1 MAETILYKLAAE
13 ILKSLGSVA
22 AQQVG
27 SIYGVANELHKLSTT
42 VSSIQA
48 VLIDAEKQQGSSH
61 QDWIM
66 RLKKVFFEADDLLDD
81 FATEVT
87 HRKLVNKVGIFF
99 SKSNPVLYNLKI
111 SHRLK
116 AIRQNL
122 DLIAK
127 DKASL
132 NLIERRQPLLLEPN
146 SVQLNLD
153 RETYSFVPDGEV
165 IGRNADKKEIVD
177 FLLDSEVEENVV
189 VISIVGLGGLGKTTL
204 AQWVYNDEMVKAN
217 FDKRLWVCV
226 SDVFEVK
233 MIAEKIVESAGGEK
247 ANYLQLNT
255 VQNEL
260 TEMLD
265 GKKYLLVLDDVWN
278 ENTLKWSKLKNM
290 LIGGAKGSK
299 ILVTTRSD
307 VVAEVS
313 GSVYQH
319 KLGDLLEEEAWT
331 LFEKMAFEC
340 NKESENSNL
349 VEIGKE
355 IVRKCGGVPLVIK
368 SVGSLLRL
376 KRTENEWIYFK
387 NQDLSSITRGGNDVM
402 AILRLSYNHLPQ
414 HLKICFAYCSLFPK
428 DFEIQRFDLIDMWIA
443 QGFIQST
450 ISNRDN
456 VEDVANSYFM
466 DLLRRSFFQETE
478 EHESFPLFRETE
490 EHESQHFYKMHDL
503 IHDLAK
509 EVADREFFSI
519 TKTEDTEV
527 VPEQTLHASCLFQ
540 IDGSLV
546 FPSDFYRK
554 HIKLRTFI
562 YLNGSPYSVMSNST
576 LERMISSF
584 VRLRILHLC
593 QLPIELLPQSLGGL
607 KHLRYLAI
615 SSERIVTLPNS
626 ITKLHNLQILKLVN
640 CNKLTKLPRDIWRLV
655 SLRRLVCRFCHS
667 LTHIPPGLWQLASL
681 MHLDFNYCLSL
692 EDMPPGIGQLTFLRT
707 LTNFIIG
714 EESCISGLASD
725 KLNELKGL
733 VDLRNRLTINFM
745 GRVCAIGERTL
756 TDVVKNMKHL
766 RQLSVEFEYG
776 NHEDDDTGDDLIM
789 LEALQPHQN
798 IESLRIVNYSGSR
811 FPSWVMVENLGF
823 LLPKLVY
830 LCIGDC
836 HKCQKLPPIWKLP
849 SLQSLVLRHLN
860 FVENIDGLEGDDKF
874 ILPSDECYFS
884 SLKQLELWAINEKIM
899 KQILCPPLHHS
910 PLCDLNNLT
919 LGSVDGLATM
929 PEDVFKSLVSL
940 QSLSIRRC
948 RNLVS
953 LSTCL
958 THLNSLEF
966 LCIDNCPQLD
976 LSSDEAMQFQAPGN
990 LSTFRVFRLD
1000 KLTTLPVWLQH
1011 FSGTLKSIDIL
1022 ICPNFATIPEW
1033 IGDLL
1038 SLNRLEIDGSPML
1051 TSLPEGMR
1059 SLAALQML
1067 IVRRGSSILKQRCQ
1081 EEVGEDWPKIAHI
1094 PRVYIQE

>member
-1 MAETILYKLAAE
+1 MSDSSFSKSYTRSFHTTRLIQQDQFSFHAIRLIQQDQFPLAHIMAETILYKLAAE
-13 ILKSLGSVA
+13 ILKSLGSLA

-27 SIYGVANELHKLSTT
+27 SIYRVADELHKLSTT

-61 QDWIM
+61 QD
-66 RLKKVFFEADDLLDD
+66 R
-81 FATEVT
+81 
-87 HRKLVNKVGIFF
+87 NNQVGIFF
-99 SKSNPVLYNLKI
+99 SKSNPMLHNLKI

-132 NLIERRQPLLLEPN
+132 DLVERRQPLLLEPN

-165 IGRNADKKEIVD
+165 
-177 FLLDSEVEENVV
+177 EENVV
-189 VISIVGLGGLGKTTL
+189 VISIVGLGGLGETTL
-204 AQWVYNDEMVKAN
+204 AQWVYNDEIVKAN
-217 FDKRLWVCV
+217 FDKRLWKK
-226 SDVFEVK
+226 S
-233 MIAEKIVESAGGEK
+233 SNLQ
-247 ANYLQLNT
+247 ANYLKLLQLDT

-299 ILVTTRSD
+299 ILVTTCSY

-313 GSVYQH
+313 GSVHQH
-319 KLGDLLEEEAWT
+319 KLGDLSEEEAWT

-340 NKESENSNL
+340 NKKSENLNL

-355 IVRKCGGVPLVIK
+355 IVRKCGGVPLAIK

-387 NQDLSSITRGGNDVM
+387 NQDLSSITRGGND
-402 AILRLSYNHLPQ
+402 
-414 HLKICFAYCSLFPK
+414 
-428 DFEIQRFDLIDMWIA
+428 RFDLIDMWIA

-466 DLLRRSFFQETE
+466 DLLRRSFFRETE
-478 EHESFPLFRETE
+478 EHESFPLFQETE

-527 VPEQTLHASCLFQ
+527 VPEQTLHASCSFQ

-562 YLNGSPYSVMSNST
+562 YLNDSPYNVMSNST

-584 VRLRILHLC
+584 VRLRILYLC

-615 SSERIVTLPNS
+615 SSESIVTLPNS

-667 LTHIPPGLWQLASL
+667 LTHIPPGLPQLASL

-692 EDMPPGIGQLTFLRT
+692 EDMPPGIGQLTSLRT

-733 VDLRNRLTINFM
+733 VDLRNRLTISFI

-766 RQLSVEFEYG
+766 RQLSLEFEYG

-811 FPSWVMVENLGF
+811 FP
-823 LLPKLVY
+823 K
-830 LCIGDC
+830 
-836 HKCQKLPPIWKLP
+836 
-849 SLQSLVLRHLN
+849 
-860 FVENIDGLEGDDKF
+860 NIDGLEGDDKF
-874 ILPSDECYFS
+874 MLLSDECYFS
-884 SLKQLELWAINEKIM
+884 SLKRLELWAINEKIM
-899 KQILCPPLHHS
+899 KQILCPPHHHS

-919 LGSVDGLATM
+919 LGSVDCLATM
-929 PEDVFKSLVSL
+929 PEGVFK
-940 QSLSIRRC
+940 
-948 RNLVS
+948 NLVTPILVHS
-953 LSTCL
+953 KMQKP
-958 THLNSLEF
+958 
-966 LCIDNCPQLD
+966 DNCPQLD

-990 LSTFRVFRLD
+990 LSTFRVLMLD
-1000 KLTTLPVWLQH
+1000 KLTTLPFWLQH
-1011 FSGTLKSIDIL
+1011 SSGTLKSIDIW
-1022 ICPNFATIPEW
+1022 ICPNFATIPEG
-1033 IGDLL
+1033 IGGLI

-1051 TSLPEGMR
+1051 TSLRKGMR
-1059 SLAALQML
+1059 SLTALQML
-1067 IVRRGSSILKQRCQ
+1067 IVKRGSSILKQRCQ
-1081 EEVGEDWPKIAHI
+1081 EEKNCSEASISMILMNSSLKSRLSRDKEYDSSG
-1094 PRVYIQE
+1094 

>member
-1 MAETILYKLAAE
+1 
-13 ILKSLGSVA
+13 
-22 AQQVG
+22 
-27 SIYGVANELHKLSTT
+27 
-42 VSSIQA
+42 
-48 VLIDAEKQQGSSH
+48 
-61 QDWIM
+61 M

-127 DKASL
+127 DTASL
-132 NLIERRQPLLLEPN
+132 NLVERRQPLLLGPN

-165 IGRNADKKEIVD
+165 LGRNADKKEIVD

-217 FDKRLWVCV
+217 FDRRLWC
-226 SDVFEVK
+226 
-233 MIAEKIVESAGGEK
+233 KI
-247 ANYLQLNT
+247 
-255 VQNEL
+255 EL

-313 GSVYQH
+313 GSVHQH
-319 KLGDLLEEEAWT
+319 KLGDLSEEEAWT

-355 IVRKCGGVPLVIK
+355 IVRKCGGVPLAIK

-456 VEDVANSYFM
+456 VEDVANSYFV

-478 EHESFPLFRETE
+478 EHESFPLFQETE
-490 EHESQHFYKMHDL
+490 EHESLHFYKMHDL

-584 VRLRILHLC
+584 VCLCILHLC
-593 QLPIELLPQSLGGL
+593 QLLIELLPQSLGGL

-615 SSERIVTLPNS
+615 SSESIVTLPNS

-655 SLRRLVCRFCHS
+655 SLRCLVCRFCHS

-692 EDMPPGIGQLTFLRT
+692 EDMPPGIDQLTSLRT

-714 EESCISGLASD
+714 KESCISGLASD

-745 GRVCAIGERTL
+745 GRVCAFGERTL

-766 RQLSVEFEYG
+766 RQLSVEFKYG

-789 LEALQPHQN
+789 LEPCFQVNFHPSNKVKEILLLQKADV
-798 IESLRIVNYSGSR
+798 RIPGSQF
-811 FPSWVMVENLGF
+811 FPSWLMVENLGF

-836 HKCQKLPPIWKLP
+836 HKCHKLPPIWKLP

-884 SLKQLELWAINEKIM
+884 SLKRLELRAINEKIM
-899 KQILCPPLHHS
+899 KQILCPPHHHS

-976 LSSDEAMQFQAPGN
+976 LSSYEAMQFQAPGN
-990 LSTFRVFRLD
+990 LSTFRVLRLD

-1011 FSGTLKSIDIL
+1011 FSGTLKSIDIW

-1033 IGDLL
+1033 IGDLI
-1038 SLNRLEIDGSPML
+1038 SLNQLEIDGSPML

-1067 IVRRGSSILKQRCQ
+1067 IVKRGLSILKQRCQ

>member
-1 MAETILYKLAAE
+1 
-13 ILKSLGSVA
+13 
-22 AQQVG
+22 
-27 SIYGVANELHKLSTT
+27 
-42 VSSIQA
+42 
-48 VLIDAEKQQGSSH
+48 
-61 QDWIM
+61 M
-66 RLKKVFFEADDLLDD
+66 RLKKVFVEADDLLDD

-87 HRKLVNKVGIFF
+87 RRKL
-99 SKSNPVLYNLKI
+99 I

-132 NLIERRQPLLLEPN
+132 DLVERRQPLLLEPN

-165 IGRNADKKEIVD
+165 
-177 FLLDSEVEENVV
+177 EENVV

-204 AQWVYNDEMVKAN
+204 AQWVHNDEMVKAN
-217 FDKRLWVCV
+217 FNKRLWVCV

-247 ANYLQLNT
+247 ANYLQLDT

-313 GSVYQH
+313 GSVHQH
-319 KLGDLLEEEAWT
+319 KLGNLSEEEAWT

-355 IVRKCGGVPLVIK
+355 IVRKCGGVPLAIK

-402 AILRLSYNHLPQ
+402 TILRLSYNHLPQ

-456 VEDVANSYFM
+456 VED
-466 DLLRRSFFQETE
+466 
-478 EHESFPLFRETE
+478 
-490 EHESQHFYKMHDL
+490 HFYKMHNL

-562 YLNGSPYSVMSNST
+562 YLNDSPYNVMSNST

-584 VRLRILHLC
+584 VRLRILYLC

-615 SSERIVTLPNS
+615 SSESIVTLPNS

-692 EDMPPGIGQLTFLRT
+692 EDMPPGIGQLTSLRT

-811 FPSWVMVENLGF
+811 FPSWLMVENLGF

-836 HKCQKLPPIWKLP
+836 HKCQKLPLLWKLP
-849 SLQSLVLRHLN
+849 SLQSLVLRNLN

-874 ILPSDECYFS
+874 MLPSDECYFS
-884 SLKQLELWAINEKIM
+884 SLKRLELRAINEKIM
-899 KQILCPPLHHS
+899 KQILCPPHHHS

-929 PEDVFKSLVSL
+929 PEGV
-940 QSLSIRRC
+940 C

-958 THLNSLEF
+958 THLSSLEF
-966 LCIDNCPQLD
+966 FCIDNCPQLD

-990 LSTFRVFRLD
+990 LSTFRVLMLD

-1011 FSGTLKSIDIL
+1011 FS
-1022 ICPNFATIPEW
+1022 EW
-1033 IGDLL
+1033 IGGLI

-1051 TSLPEGMR
+1051 TSLPKGMR
-1059 SLAALQML
+1059 SLTALQML
-1067 IVRRGSSILKQRCQ
+1067 IVKRGSSILKQRCQ

>member
-13 ILKSLGSVA
+13 ILKSLSSLA

-27 SIYGVANELHKLSTT
+27 SIYGVADELHKLSTT

-48 VLIDAEKQQGSSH
+48 VLTDAEKQQGSSH

-87 HRKLVNKVGIFF
+87 RRKLVNKAGIFF

-132 NLIERRQPLLLEPN
+132 DLVEMRQPLLLEPN

-177 FLLDSEVEENVV
+177 FLLDSEVEEHVV

-313 GSVYQH
+313 GSVHQH
-319 KLGDLLEEEAWT
+319 KLRDLSEEEAWT

-355 IVRKCGGVPLVIK
+355 IVRKCGGVPLAIK

-428 DFEIQRFDLIDMWIA
+428 DFEIERFDLIDMWIA
-443 QGFIQST
+443 QGIIQST
-450 ISNRDN
+450 ISNKDN

-478 EHESFPLFRETE
+478 EHESL
-490 EHESQHFYKMHDL
+490 HFYKLHDL

-554 HIKLRTFI
+554 HIRLRTFI
-562 YLNGSPYSVMSNST
+562 YLNGSPNSVMSNST

-584 VRLRILHLC
+584 ERLRILHLC
-593 QLPIELLPQSLGGL
+593 QLQIELLPQSLGGL

-615 SSERIVTLPNS
+615 SSKSIVTLPNS

-640 CNKLTKLPRDIWRLV
+640 CYKLTKLPRDIWRLV
-655 SLRRLVCRFCHS
+655 SLRRLVCFLCHS

-681 MHLDFNYCLSL
+681 MHLDFNYCFSL
-692 EDMPPGIGQLTFLRT
+692 EDMPGIGQLTSLRT
-707 LTNFIIG
+707 LTDFIIG
-714 EESCISGLASD
+714 KESCISGLASD
-725 KLNELKGL
+725 RLNELKGL
-733 VDLRNRLTINFM
+733 VDLRNRLTIKFM
-745 GRVCAIGERTL
+745 GRVRAIGEITL

-766 RQLSVEFEYG
+766 RQLSVKFKYG

-798 IESLRIVNYSGSR
+798 IESLGIVNYSGSR
-811 FPSWVMVENLGF
+811 FPSWLMVENLGF

-830 LCIGDC
+830 LDIRYCL
-836 HKCQKLPPIWKLP
+836 KCQKLPPLWKLP
-849 SLQSLVLRHLN
+849 SLQSLVLRNLN

-874 ILPSDECYFS
+874 MLPSDECYFS
-884 SLKQLELWAINEKIM
+884 SLKRLELQAINEKIM
-899 KQILCPPLHHS
+899 KQILCPPHHPS
-910 PLCDLNNLT
+910 PLRDLNNLT
-919 LGSVDGLATM
+919 LGSVDGLTTV

-940 QSLSIRRC
+940 QSLSIQEC
-948 RNLVS
+948 GNLVS
-953 LSTCL
+953 VSTCL
-958 THLNSLEF
+958 THLSSLEH
-966 LCIDNCPQLD
+966 LCIENCPQLD

-990 LSTFRVFRLD
+990 LSTFSVVRLD

-1011 FSGTLKSIDIL
+1011 FSGTLKSIDIWR
-1022 ICPNFATIPEW
+1022 CPNFATIPEW
-1033 IGDLL
+1033 IGDLI
-1038 SLNRLEIDGSPML
+1038 SLNRLKIDGSPML

-1059 SLAALQML
+1059 SLAALQL
-1067 IVRRGSSILKQRCQ
+1067 LFVVRGSSILKQRCQ